1 MEKLFSFHGIDHKVG
16 TTMIAQSV
24 AELIASER
32 KNLRVLLI
40 TLNGRK
46 NAGFLRENVETI
58 DNYRMQIDSKI
69 IVSKDFMGGTKKTE
83 NLHVLAG
90 LVKENE
96 ERYYFPDSAA
106 YLLEAIEDQFDLI
119 IGDTGSEIDNGLA
132 LGGLL
137 LADNNYLILNQME
150 SSLRRF
156 EEQRERFVQA
166 NVRFEKYIINKFEE
180 KDPYTIQYIAKRL
193 SLEKNLI
200 MKVQKVDY
208 GKQAEMEYKTL
219 IEFRDEAYKGDIACI
234 ANQILIKMGNDEID
248 SGKKSKWKS
257 FI

>member
-1 MEKLFSFHGIDHKVG
+1 MEKLFAFHGIDHKVG

-24 AELIASER
+24 AELIATER
-32 KNLRVLLI
+32 KKLKILLI

-69 IVSKDFMGGTKKTE
+69 IVSRDFMGGTKKTE

-96 ERYYFPDSAA
+96 ERYYYPDSAA
-106 YLLEAIEDQFDLI
+106 YLLEAIEDQFDII
-119 IGDTGSEIDNGLA
+119 IGDTGSEMDNGLA

-137 LADNNYLILNQME
+137 LSDNNYLVMSQME

-156 EEQRERFVQA
+156 EELVDRYEQA
-166 NVRFEKYIINKFEE
+166 NVKFNQYIINKFEE
-180 KDPYTIQYIAKRL
+180 KDPYTIQYMSKRL
-193 SLEKNLI
+193 FLDKDLFL
-200 MKVQKVDY
+200 KVRKVDY

-219 IEFRDEAYKGDIACI
+219 IEFRDEGYKGDIGRI
-234 ANQILIKMGNDEID
+234 ASQILVKMGHHEID

>member
-24 AELIASER
+24 AELIATER
-32 KNLRVLLI
+32 KNLKILLI

-58 DNYRMQIDSKI
+58 DDYRMQIDSKI
-69 IVSKDFMGGTKKTE
+69 IVSKEFMGGTKQTE

-106 YLLEAIEDQFDLI
+106 YLLEAIEDQFDII
-119 IGDTGSEIDNGLA
+119 IGDTGCEIDNGLA

-137 LADNNYLILNQME
+137 LSDNNFLVLSQTE

-156 EEQRERFVQA
+156 EEQEERFKQSK
-166 NVRFEKYIINKFEE
+166 VRFEKYIVNKFEE

-193 SLEKNLI
+193 ALEKSLFL
-200 MKVQKVDY
+200 KVHRVDY
-208 GKQAEMEYKTL
+208 GRQAEMEYKTL
-219 IEFRDEAYKGDIACI
+219 IEFRDEGYKGDISQI
-234 ANQILIKMGNDEID
+234 ASHILLKMGDSEID
-248 SGKKSKWKS
+248 LGKKSKWKN